1 MGGGIYRAKG
11 RDQIHRTI
19 FPEDVFSGPL
29 AGFSRILGWLS
40 FGQEPG
46 Q

>member
-19 FPEDVFSGPL
+19 FPEDIFFLDRLQVF
-29 AGFSRILGWLS
+29 
-40 FGQEPG
+40 QEF
-46 Q
+46 